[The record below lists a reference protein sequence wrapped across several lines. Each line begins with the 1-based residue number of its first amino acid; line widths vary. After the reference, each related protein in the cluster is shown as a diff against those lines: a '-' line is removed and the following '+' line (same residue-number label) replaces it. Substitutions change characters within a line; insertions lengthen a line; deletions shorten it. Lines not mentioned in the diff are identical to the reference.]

1 MKAALEPAKS
11 SARVATLTV
20 TGDGSSNQ
28 VVLGQARGTAG
39 GGKRILTVVL
49 APADLR
55 GIAYLVKEEPTSD
68 NDNLWIWIPA
78 IGRVRNVVSP
88 EAYSAFLNS
97 DYTYSDLGFV
107 SLRPTYKPVKE
118 ETVGGAKAWVIDGE
132 PQQKWYYTRIVSTIA
147 AATSLP
153 IERKFYDPANQLWK
167 VETFAKVAVI
177 DGVPTVMTT
186 KIDDIQSKNS
196 STLNVTDVRYDVEI
210 PAGLLEPMASRRPR
224 RRRSGPPEG
233 RARQVVD
240 RDRVRRV
247 HLPRHVAAAGGAAAI
262 IPTPMRILVVED
274 EPKVASFVR
283 RALEGEHHAVDVAS
297 DGAAGLAQAVAG
309 PTTSSCLDVMLP
321 KRDGSAELRELR
333 DRGTP
338 CRCCR

>member
-1 MKAALEPAKS
+1 MMGTRTLHVLAIALGVSVAAAQAPDPKALVGQMKAALEPAKS

-39 GGKRILTVVL
+39 GGKQILTVVL

-55 GIAYLVKEEPTSD
+55 GTAYLVKEEPASD
-68 NDNLWIWIPA
+68 NDKLWIWIPA
-78 IGRVRNVVSP
+78 IGRVRTVVSP

-107 SLRPTYKPVKE
+107 SLRPTYKSVKE
-118 ETVGGAKAWVIDGE
+118 ETVGGAKAYVIDGE
-132 PQQKWYYTRIVSTIA
+132 PPQKWYYTRIVSTIA

-210 PAGLLEPMASRRPR
+210 PAGLLEPM
-224 RRRSGPPEG
+224 G
-233 RARQVVD
+233 
-240 RDRVRRV
+240 
-247 HLPRHVAAAGGAAAI
+247 
-262 IPTPMRILVVED
+262 
-274 EPKVASFVR
+274 
-283 RALEGEHHAVDVAS
+283 
-297 DGAAGLAQAVAG
+297 
-309 PTTSSCLDVMLP
+309 LP
-321 KRDGSAELRELR
+321 KAASSPLWSSLKGAP
-333 DRGTP
+333 GK
-338 CRCCR
+338 